1 MNFNGQ
7 KIIPAVRSM
16 KDFETVLKSDFEYF
30 ILLNS
35 HIGQLKNISEY
46 SKKVNKSLL
55 THVDLIHGFKNN
67 EYAIQ
72 FIIQDVQPAGLI
84 STRSQVITT
93 TKKKGL
99 LAIQRLFLLDSTA
112 LETSYKLFEKTQPD
126 FIEVL
131 PGLIP
136 HMIKEVKEVTGIPI
150 LAGGLI
156 RKQQDIENALN
167 AGATAVTTS
176 NNDLWN

>member
-1 MNFNGQ
+1 MDFNGQ
-7 KIIPAVRSM
+7 RILPAIRNM
-16 KDFETVLKSDFEYF
+16 KDFEKILKSDIEYF

-35 HIGQLKNISEY
+35 HIGQLKSISEY
-46 SKKVNKSLL
+46 SKKANKKLL
-55 THVDLIHGFKNN
+55 LHIDLIHGLKND
-67 EYAIQ
+67 EYATQFVIQ
-72 FIIQDVQPAGLI
+72 NIQPFGLI

-93 TKKKGL
+93 AKKKGL

-136 HMIKEVKEVTGIPI
+136 HMIKEVKETTRIPV

-156 RKQQDIENALN
+156 RTKDDIENALN

-176 NNDLWN
+176 NYELWE